1 MTMLDRMRRHKGWLK
16 WSLALVALAMVLFLS
31 PDFLTGT
38 QGVVSRTDAVADVDG
53 ARITVGE
60 YQRVLNNRLQQFRA
74 SGGNLSEEM
83 LRQLGIDRQVLQSL
97 IDERAIEAEAKRRGI
112 RVSDAEVRA
121 YILRMPAFQD
131 NGQFV
136 GYDRYRAVL
145 RAQRPPLSE
154 EEFEETMRRALLAEK
169 LQEAVTGWL
178 QVSDAE
184 ADEEYRRRNEKV
196 KLEAVAFQADQF
208 REGLTAT
215 DAEITAHFEKNKDKY
230 RIGERRKVR
239 YLLVDAQS
247 LRNQITPTPLELERF
262 YNANTEQFSNPE
274 QVHASHILLKTA
286 GKDEAAVRKQAES
299 VLAQVK
305 AGGDFAALATKYSED
320 DVSKARGGDLDFFGR
335 GSMVKPFEDAA
346 FALEPG
352 QISDLVKTNYGFHII
367 KAVEKRPAG
376 QRPFADVRDQIAE
389 QLKWQQAQER
399 ATTLSTELD
408 TKIDDPS
415 DLEAVAKAQGL
426 TVKESSFFQ
435 RTDPVGELGPST
447 QIATEA
453 FSMKVGDVSP
463 AVRVPQGYVI
473 FAVSA
478 REDARAPKVD
488 EVKER
493 VRADVI
499 TEKAKEAARAKAV
512 QLAAAVS
519 GGTDFAAAA
528 KAAGRE
534 VRTSELIA
542 RGGVVPEV
550 GVSPAVDKVAFGLAT
565 GASSGP
571 IVTDT
576 GAAVVKVVEKT
587 AVTDAELAT
596 ARDSL
601 RRELVEAKRGRFF
614 SSYMTKAKEKLD
626 IRRYDD
632 ALARVGA

>member
-16 WSLALVALAMVLFLS
+16 WSLALVALTMVLFLS

-53 ARITVGE
+53 APITVGE

-83 LRQLGIDRQVLQSL
+83 LKQLGIDRQVLQSL

-131 NGQFV
+131 NGQFA

-239 YLLVDAQS
+239 YLLVDTQS

-299 VLAQVK
+299 VLAEVK

-320 DVSKARGGDLDFFGR
+320 EVSKARGGDLDFFGR

-408 TKIDDPS
+408 TKIDESVRSRSRGQSAGADR
-415 DLEAVAKAQGL
+415 QGI
-426 TVKESSFFQ
+426 
-435 RTDPVGELGPST
+435 ELL
-447 QIATEA
+447 
-453 FSMKVGDVSP
+453 P
-463 AVRVPQGYVI
+463 AHRPG
-473 FAVSA
+473 
-478 REDARAPKVD
+478 RRARALDADRDRGVLD
-488 EVKER
+488 EGRRCEPGGAR
-493 VRADVI
+493 
-499 TEKAKEAARAKAV
+499 AARLRDLCRLCPRGGARPEGGRGQGARARRRHHGEGEGGRAR
-512 QLAAAVS
+512 QGGAARRRRERRDRLC
-519 GGTDFAAAA
+519 GGCES
-528 KAAGRE
+528 R
-534 VRTSELIA
+534 RA
-542 RGGVVPEV
+542 RGPDER
-550 GVSPAVDKVAFGLAT
+550 AHR
-565 GASSGP
+565 
-571 IVTDT
+571 
-576 GAAVVKVVEKT
+576 
-587 AVTDAELAT
+587 
-596 ARDSL
+596 AR
-601 RRELVEAKRGRFF
+601 RRRA
-614 SSYMTKAKEKLD
+614 
-626 IRRYDD
+626 
-632 ALARVGA
+632 